1 MCYTVIKISKRLFM
15 NKTVIFSS
23 TIILLIVY
31 WLIGFIN
38 GLNEEI
44 DVKHGVKEK
53 NIIIIKENYMRVNS
67 NGDEVLVLTSLK
79 KQEKKHIWNNSYL
92 KLKMLKLFPHFEDMK
107 LFIKK
112 HIEDDGTI
120 KDEII
125 SNLENIEF
133 EYVGGKLTGE
143 DAKKAI
149 INF

>member
-1 MCYTVIKISKRLFM
+1 M

-79 KQEKKHIWNNSYL
+79 KQEKKRIWNNSYL